1 MFALPPSLTFPTVA
15 TLLVPASTW
24 ECKTLYLKERE
35 QIWLI
40 LVDDMLLYWSILP
53 RNLGN
58 LWTARRF
65 PFDLRLVS
73 GSVLLKSTGVLCSF
87 SHSEGHPSSTSI
99 YYFAQEHLPRAHS
112 CFLNNPSTHIYI
124 NKPSLWWQFLP
135 IHNYINYL
143 ICGYMVTFIKNMLA
157 MKLFFS
163 SWNPWVTIF
172 HFEPQIHL
180 FLIKEKFSNH
190 TIESTR

>member
-65 PFDLRLVS
+65 PFDLRFVS

-87 SHSEGHPSSTSI
+87 SHSEGHPSSTSV

-112 CFLNNPSTHIYI
+112 CFLNNPSIERTNYATVHQVILETGGCAHCVI
-124 NKPSLWWQFLP
+124 WACEVKWIFSKANEILP
-135 IHNYINYL
+135 LLAYFAWLNA
-143 ICGYMVTFIKNMLA
+143 TFY
-157 MKLFFS
+157 F
-163 SWNPWVTIF
+163 VDY
-172 HFEPQIHL
+172 
-180 FLIKEKFSNH
+180 FLIKWIDWYFLLLL
-190 TIESTR
+190 

>member
-1 MFALPPSLTFPTVA
+1 MTAHVYQPAFLCSSLLWPSSVQNSGFSKTPVQVLMFALPPSLTFPTVA

-112 CFLNNPSTHIYI
+112 CFLNNPSIER
-124 NKPSLWWQFLP
+124 S
-135 IHNYINYL
+135 NYATVHQVILETGMCTLCYL
-143 ICGYMVTFIKNMLA
+143 NL
-157 MKLFFS
+157 
-163 SWNPWVTIF
+163 
-172 HFEPQIHL
+172 
-180 FLIKEKFSNH
+180 
-190 TIESTR
+190 